1 MYTNMADEVMEVVD
15 WKVNERLETD
25 LKTLVKQNLR
35 RKEILD
41 ILRQKYPNYPWSLS
55 TLDRRMRHFN
65 LWYLDKTTP
74 IEAVKDAVA
83 KELEGPGKL
92 LGYRA
97 LNNKLRLYHDI
108 KVPRNLVADVVFDLD
123 PEGVA
128 ARNVKK
134 KKRKA
139 KIPFV
144 ADGPGW
150 VFSLDGHDKLMGF
163 QNSTF
168 PLAIYG
174 CLDCFSRKLMFIKVW
189 DSNSNPLTI
198 AKFYMEYLV
207 NSKEMPRFLR
217 IDRGTETGDMG
228 TIHTYLIDKH
238 GNFAD
243 PTDSVVYGPSTSN
256 KIERWWRDLHE
267 RMELFIKQQL
277 RGLLH
282 SFDYDPTSE
291 LDRDCM
297 KFIFI
302 PVVQREC
309 DIFANL
315 WNSHR
320 IRAQKDLELP
330 TGVPNHIFA
339 CPEQF
344 GCEKKLVDVSEESL
358 IEVGQLANIDQA
370 PDDYLSPE
378 NRELFASIIPNPID
392 IECKHL
398 SDRYLYLK
406 SQVIQMV

>member
-1 MYTNMADEVMEVVD
+1 MADDNSVVD
-15 WKVNERLETD
+15 DWKTNGNLETD
-25 LKTLVKQNLR
+25 LKTLVKQNLL
-35 RKEILD
+35 RKEVLD
-41 ILRQKYPNYPWSLS
+41 IIKQKYPYYSWSLS
-55 TLDRRMRHFN
+55 TLDRRMRHFK
-65 LWYLDKTTP
+65 LWYINRMTP
-74 IEAVKDAVA
+74 VEIVKDAVA

-97 LNNKLRLYHDI
+97 LNNKLRMYYDI
-108 KVPRNLVADVVFDLD
+108 QVPRNLVADVVFDLD
-123 PEGVA
+123 PEGVT

-134 KKRKA
+134 KEKKA
-139 KIPFV
+139 KKPFV

-189 DSNSNPLTI
+189 ESNSNPLII

-217 IDRGTETGDMG
+217 IDKGTETGDMG

-238 GNFAD
+238 GNFEN

-267 RMELFIKQQL
+267 RMELFIKQEL
-277 RGLLH
+277 RNLLH
-282 SFDYDPTSE
+282 NFDYDPVSE
-291 LDRDCM
+291 LDRDCL

-309 DIFANL
+309 DIFADL

-320 IRAQKDLELP
+320 IRAQKGLELP

-339 CPEQF
+339 CPGQF

-358 IEVGQLANIDQA
+358 IEVGQLANIDEA
-370 PDDYLSPE
+370 PDDYLTPE
-378 NRELFASIIPNPID
+378 KRELFSSIIPSPID
-392 IECKHL
+392 IACKDL

-406 SQVIQMV
+406 SQVTQ